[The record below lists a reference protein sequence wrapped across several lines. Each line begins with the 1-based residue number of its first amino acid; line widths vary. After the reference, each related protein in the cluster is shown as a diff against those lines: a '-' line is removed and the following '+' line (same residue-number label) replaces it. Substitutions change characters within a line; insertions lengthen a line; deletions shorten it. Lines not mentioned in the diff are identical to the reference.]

1 MKLILTAAALA
12 LAVTGAAQAQQKP
25 RELSQPIVAF
35 TPVVAKNQDALNLTE
50 EQRADV
56 KNWLATMPAMRE
68 AVEADTIALRAD
80 LRDAIKAGAPVDQRQ
95 AIADKIGANEA
106 KMVMMRSNCTDHW
119 RAVLT
124 ADQFAQM
131 LDIAAKM

>member
-12 LAVTGAAQAQQKP
+12 LAVTGGAQAQQKP

-56 KNWLATMPAMRE
+56 KNWIATMPAKRK
-68 AVEADTIALRAD
+68 ALEADTIALRAD

-131 LDIAAKM
+131 LQIAAAK

>member
-12 LAVTGAAQAQQKP
+12 LAVTGAAQAQQMP

-56 KNWLATMPAMRE
+56 KNWLATMPAKRKALE
-68 AVEADTIALRAD
+68 AETIALRAE

-131 LDIAAKM
+131 LEIAAAN